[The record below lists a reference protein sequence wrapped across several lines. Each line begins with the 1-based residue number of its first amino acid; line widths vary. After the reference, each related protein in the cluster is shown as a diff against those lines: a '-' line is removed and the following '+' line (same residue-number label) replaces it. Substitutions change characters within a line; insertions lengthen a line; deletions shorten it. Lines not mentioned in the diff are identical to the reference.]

1 MFKPHYGLFCVK
13 TKNGGLVR
21 HIYFQEENI
30 ILQLCTG
37 LAEMDSMD
45 ESSLYIFCLIDI
57 ILCSSLSDEAN
68 KIKPLNIERALNN
81 FSYL

>member
-1 MFKPHYGLFCVK
+1 MVAWLDISIFRKK
-13 TKNGGLVR
+13 
-21 HIYFQEENI
+21 III
-30 ILQLCTG
+30 ILQLCIG
-37 LAEMDSMD
+37 LAEMDSMG
-45 ESSLYIFCLIDI
+45 ESSLYIFCLINI